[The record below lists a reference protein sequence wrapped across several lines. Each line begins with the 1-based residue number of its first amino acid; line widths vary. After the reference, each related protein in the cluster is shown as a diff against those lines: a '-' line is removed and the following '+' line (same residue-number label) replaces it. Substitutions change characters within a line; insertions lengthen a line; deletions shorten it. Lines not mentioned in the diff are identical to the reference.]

1 VAEVSEDR
9 SNSVVEMSLTELAFI
24 FFFILLTVSTWKI
37 SSAAEKLQT
46 SEDKK
51 QVLEQEVSQLSE
63 SLATASQVLSG
74 SDSFDPQE
82 LFLELKAGRN
92 AIEQLERAL
101 QEKADAE
108 EQLRELTD
116 QLPSEYSREELI
128 RQLREYQGIAQSI
141 KDYGLDDPDKPS
153 IAVTELMEQLNDAKG
168 QNINLRN
175 KLVAVGNGLDHPPC
189 WADPETGSIQYI
201 FDVIINED
209 SVEFKAGWP
218 NSRDGQALNNL
229 NISQIPG
236 VVFDN
241 SELWARTDGLFQESV
256 SNNCRHFVRIYDHS
270 QSKKAFKNY
279 MRGIENHFY
288 KFLSALRYQ

>member
-1 VAEVSEDR
+1 VAEVSEER

-46 SEDKK
+46 SEEEA

-74 SDSFDPQE
+74 SDNFDPQE

-92 AIEQLERAL
+92 ATEQLEKAL
-101 QEKADAE
+101 QEKTDAE

-116 QLPSEYSREELI
+116 QLPSEYSREELT
-128 RQLREYQGIAQSI
+128 RQLREYQGIAQAI
-141 KDYGLDDPDKPS
+141 KDYGLDDPDKLS

-168 QNINLRN
+168 QNVNLRN

-189 WADPETGSIQYI
+189 WADPETGSIQYV

-218 NSRDGQALNNL
+218 DSRDGQALNNP
-229 NISQIPG
+229 NISKIPG
-236 VVFDN
+236 VFSDN

-256 SNNCRHFVRIYDHS
+256 SNSCRHFVRIYDHA

-279 MRGIENHFY
+279 LLGIENHFY
-288 KFLSALRYQ
+288 KFLSASRYQ

>member
-1 VAEVSEDR
+1 MAEVSEER

-46 SEDKK
+46 SEEEK

-74 SDSFDPQE
+74 SDNFDPQE

-92 AIEQLERAL
+92 ATEQLEKAL

-116 QLPSEYSREELI
+116 QLPSEYSSEELI
-128 RQLREYQGIAQSI
+128 RQLREYQGIAQAVR
-141 KDYGLDDPDKPS
+141 DYGLDDPDKLS

-168 QNINLRN
+168 QNVNLRN

-189 WADPETGSIQYI
+189 WADPETGSIQYV

-218 NSRDGQALNNL
+218 DSRDGQALNNP
-229 NISQIPG
+229 NISKIPG
-236 VVFDN
+236 VVSNN

-256 SNNCRHFVRIYDHS
+256 SNNCRHFVRIYDHA

-279 MRGIENHFY
+279 LLGIENHFY